1 METEQENRPK
11 LDFEAT
17 TIGLLRNAVAHF
29 GDKDF
34 IIEPDRRITY
44 AQADALSRTLAKRLI
59 LMGVTK
65 GTRVAA
71 KYPNGISWVV
81 AWLAVTRIGGFF
93 MPLSSA
99 YTLAET
105 RKCLR
110 IGDAEFFLMPE
121 RIVGKDQRPVVADI
135 LEGSGAERG
144 KPLLLHSLPYLRH
157 VVLTAFG
164 DPSGDDV
171 LDISAPDA
179 EAQRSVS
186 DTYITAVEAEVT
198 PADWMLA
205 IFTSGS
211 TSDPKCVIHTH
222 GAPIRHATA
231 INLVNQ
237 WTASD
242 RIFAGMPFFWV
253 GGNCYTVMPVMM
265 VGAAI
270 VCMERFEAGAALDLM
285 EREGATRA
293 IGWPGVINPLLDHP
307 SLSQRS
313 IRAFDDPIW
322 HPSVGAMTGLG
333 MSETGSNHSIVLIED
348 RHMMG
353 KDGFVG
359 RPIPHIEHRI
369 VDEASGE
376 MLPEGATGNIQL
388 RGYSLMAG
396 FYKREREDTFMSD
409 GFYDTQDRGFLRDGY
424 LFFQG
429 RDVGLIKTAGNNVS
443 ALEVEAVIKAIP
455 SVANAFVV
463 GLPDDRIGQIVGAA
477 IVPKPGEAV
486 DLDTISARLK
496 ADLSSYKVPKVIRL
510 VRAEDIPF
518 MPNGKLD
525 FRALV
530 AKIAEE

>member
-1 METEQENRPK
+1 METPQENRPK

-17 TIGLLRNAVAHF
+17 TIGLTRNAVSKFA
-29 GDKDF
+29 DNDF
-34 IIEPDRRITY
+34 IIEPDQRITY
-44 AQADALSRTLAKRLI
+44 AQADALSRSLAKRLI

-71 KYPNGISWVV
+71 KYPNGISWVIV
-81 AWLAVTRIGGFF
+81 WLAVTRIGGFF

-99 YTLAET
+99 YTTSET

-110 IGDAEFFLMPE
+110 IGDAEFLLMPE

-135 LEGSGAERG
+135 LEDTKAEAG
-144 KPLLLHSLPYLRH
+144 KPLLLDSLPYLRQ
-157 VVLTAFG
+157 VILTKYG
-164 DPSGDDV
+164 DEQNSNV
-171 LDISAPDA
+171 LDISKHDA
-179 EAQRSVS
+179 EAELSVS
-186 DTYITAVEAEVT
+186 DAFIAAVEAEVT

-237 WTASD
+237 WTDSD

-307 SLSQRS
+307 SLTSRS
-313 IRAFDDPIW
+313 IRAFDDPVW

-333 MSETGSNHSIVLIED
+333 MSETAANHTIVLIDD
-348 RHMMG
+348 RGMMG

-359 RPIPHIEHRI
+359 RPIPYVEHRI
-369 VDEASGE
+369 IDEDSGGV
-376 MLPEGATGNIQL
+376 LPDGAIGTIQL

-396 FYKREREDTFMSD
+396 FYKREREDTFTPD

-424 LFFQG
+424 LYFQG

-443 ALEVEAVIKAIP
+443 ALEVESAIK
-455 SVANAFVV
+455 SMSGVANAFVV

-477 IVPKPGEAV
+477 VVAKPGELVDIDAV
-486 DLDTISARLK
+486 TARLK

-510 VRAEDIPF
+510 LRAEEVPF

-530 AKIAEE
+530 ERIARE

>member
-1 METEQENRPK
+1 METTKIDRPQ

-29 GDKDF
+29 GDNDF
-34 IIEPDRRITY
+34 IIEPDQRITY
-44 AQADALSRTLAKRLI
+44 AQADALSLALAKRLI
-59 LMGVTK
+59 MMGVTK

-99 YTLAET
+99 YTIAET

-110 IGDAEFFLMPE
+110 IGDAEFLLMPE
-121 RIVGKDQRPVVADI
+121 RIVGKDQRPVVAEI
-135 LEGSGAERG
+135 LEGADAEHG
-144 KPLLLHSLPYLRH
+144 KPLLLNALPYLRH
-157 VVLTAFG
+157 VVLTAYG
-164 DPSGDDV
+164 NPSGSDV
-171 LDISAPDA
+171 LDISAPD
-179 EAQRSVS
+179 
-186 DTYITAVEAEVT
+186 VEAERRVSDAYISAVETEVT
-198 PADWMLA
+198 AADWMLA

-265 VGAAI
+265 VGAGI

-293 IGWPGVINPLLDHP
+293 IGWPGVINPLLDHS
-307 SLSQRS
+307 SLPKRS

-333 MSETGSNHSIVLIED
+333 MSETGSNHTIVLLED
-348 RHMMG
+348 RGLMG

-369 VDEASGE
+369 IGTDTGE
-376 MLPEGATGNIQL
+376 VLSDGATGEIQL

-396 FYKREREDTFMSD
+396 FYKREREDTFTSD

-424 LFFQG
+424 LYFQG

-443 ALEVEAVIKAIP
+443 ALEVEAAIKAMP
-455 SVANAFVV
+455 GVANAFVV
-463 GLPDDRIGQIVGAA
+463 GLPDERIGQIVGAA
-477 IVPKPGEAV
+477 VVAEPGAAV
-486 DLDTISARLK
+486 DPDAITTRLK
-496 ADLSSYKVPKVIRL
+496 ADLSSYKVPKNIRL
-510 VRAEDIPF
+510 MRADEIPF

-530 AKIAEE
+530 ARIAEA